1 VSREAL
7 LALRKSYDVD
17 LSLHVNAI
25 EGNTLT
31 LQDDIEP
38 FQRFMQQRLDA
49 TLGEYLLALQE
60 AIAPPTERR

>member
-1 VSREAL
+1 MSREAL

>member
-1 VSREAL
+1 MSREAL

-38 FQRFMQQRLDA
+38 FQRFIQQRLDA

-60 AIAPPTERR
+60 AIAPATERR

>member
-1 VSREAL
+1 
-7 LALRKSYDVD
+7 LRKSYDVD

>member
-1 VSREAL
+1 L